1 FSTPAT
7 STVRSPTQPLSWISR
22 SSSIRATAS
31 IHADSMLGTAVRPH
45 SCWRCPSATNSRRIN
60 SPPPHA
66 AANTIRRS
74 SNAHGISSLVSDAT
88 ARADDISR
96 RISIPPTRRLDWREG
111 EMSRVVLMCGPAGSG
126 KTTRAR
132 ALENEGFV
140 RLSID
145 TEAWARGLREQPLP
159 DEVAVEIETHLR
171 NRLIALIREAAD
183 VVVDYS
189 FWSRRKRSE
198 YRDLIEHLGS
208 TVVTLYVDT
217 PRDVALA
224 RVADRSGSHVDEV
237 VLT

>member
-1 FSTPAT
+1 
-7 STVRSPTQPLSWISR
+7 
-22 SSSIRATAS
+22 
-31 IHADSMLGTAVRPH
+31 
-45 SCWRCPSATNSRRIN
+45 
-60 SPPPHA
+60 
-66 AANTIRRS
+66 
-74 SNAHGISSLVSDAT
+74 
-88 ARADDISR
+88 
-96 RISIPPTRRLDWREG
+96 
-111 EMSRVVLMCGPAGSG
+111 MSRVVLMCGPAGSG

-224 RVADRSGSHVDEV
+224 RVADRSGSHVDAV
-237 VLT
+237 VLTPSQAESYYDHFEVPTQDEGPLIVVSGITASEISQRP